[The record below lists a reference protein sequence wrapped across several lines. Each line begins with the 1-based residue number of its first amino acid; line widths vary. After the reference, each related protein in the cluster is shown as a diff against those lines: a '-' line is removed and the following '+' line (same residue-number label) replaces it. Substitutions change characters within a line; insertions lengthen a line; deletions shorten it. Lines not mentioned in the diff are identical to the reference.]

1 MTQVALLGNSLLIL
15 AIPGGRRN
23 RQVDA
28 SRKSNQDSFKTLFNT
43 MWIIRGLY
51 KYAKLEYQLH
61 VPQTDVGA

>member
-1 MTQVALLGNSLLIL
+1 MTQVALLGNSLPIL

-28 SRKSNQDSFKTLFNT
+28 FRNNNQDSFKTLFIA
-43 MWIIRGLY
+43 MWITRGLY

-61 VPQTDVGA
+61 IPRIGVGA